1 MYNNWVVWGGMKNE
15 NMQKHNEVKYHQLK
29 KLGFEQCNSV
39 FLKTM
44 QKYAGEYLILLI
56 NKK

>member
-1 MYNNWVVWGGMKNE
+1 MVWGKNE
-15 NMQKHNEVKYHQLK
+15 SMQKHNEVKYYEVK
-29 KLGFEQCNSV
+29 KLGFEQYNSV

-44 QKYAGEYLILLI
+44 QKYAAEYLILLI